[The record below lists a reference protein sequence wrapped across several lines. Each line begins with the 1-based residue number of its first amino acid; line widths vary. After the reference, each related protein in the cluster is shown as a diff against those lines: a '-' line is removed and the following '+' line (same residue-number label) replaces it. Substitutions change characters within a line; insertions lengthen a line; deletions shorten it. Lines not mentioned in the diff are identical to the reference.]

1 MELNLAVKYSLP
13 QNEVDN
19 LIIYLFLYSLQKE
32 EKNEI
37 SRIFSHYFRYLYFIF
52 YFFLQT
58 VQKEVDN

>member
-37 SRIFSHYFRYLYFIF
+37 SRIFSHYIRYLYLIL

-58 VQKEVDN
+58 AQKDVDN